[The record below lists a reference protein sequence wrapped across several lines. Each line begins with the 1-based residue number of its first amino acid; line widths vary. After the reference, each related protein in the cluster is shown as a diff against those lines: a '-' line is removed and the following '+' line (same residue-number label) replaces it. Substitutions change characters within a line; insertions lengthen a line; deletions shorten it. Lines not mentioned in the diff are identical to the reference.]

1 MEITNE
7 TVCLV
12 TGASS
17 GIGRALALRLA
28 MRGARI
34 GLVARRR
41 EQLQETARMANDL
54 GGSTLV
60 LPCDVTVR
68 KEFEAAVEEVVSRYN
83 KLDVLINNAGRGH
96 FAYIEDTP
104 EEHIENIFR
113 VNVFSLW
120 YGTAP
125 ALRHMRRRDTG
136 HIVNISS
143 MAGRIGF
150 PANGAYVAA
159 KHAVV
164 GFNRALRAELA
175 GTGIEATVVL
185 PGGVMTDWAEVTEGG
200 SMLELFAYEAQRG
213 TEIAR
218 ETDTTLPPAMPVLE
232 ADDVA
237 EMIIGAIVDP
247 VPELYTHPGSLD
259 LVGGYENN
267 QKEMESRLTPYWL
280 ANREKYMEQEG
291 TKN

>member
-17 GIGRALALRLA
+17 GIGRAVALRLA

-41 EQLQETARMANDL
+41 EQLQETARMAGEL

-68 KEFEAAVEEVVSRYN
+68 TEFESAVEQVISHYGQ
-83 KLDVLINNAGRGH
+83 LDVLINNAGRGH

-104 EEHIENIFR
+104 EEHIENIFK

-125 ALRHMRRRDTG
+125 ALRHMRRRNTG
-136 HIVNISS
+136 HIVNIAS

-175 GTGIEATVVL
+175 GTGIDATVVL

-200 SMLELFAYEAQRG
+200 SMLELFAYEARRG
-213 TEIAR
+213 AEIAQ
-218 ETDTTLPPAMPVLE
+218 ETGITLPPSMPVLE
-232 ADDVA
+232 PDALA
-237 EMIIGAIVDP
+237 EMIVSAILDP

-259 LVGGYENN
+259 LVRGYDND
-267 QKEMESRLTPYWL
+267 QKEMEKKLSPYWL
-280 ANREKYMEQEG
+280 ANREKYDAG
-291 TKN
+291 R

>member
-28 MRGARI
+28 MRRARI
-34 GLVARRR
+34 GLVARRH
-41 EQLQETARMANDL
+41 EQLQETARMVEDL
-54 GGSTLV
+54 GGSALV

-68 KEFEAAVEEVVSRYN
+68 EEFQAAVEEVIRHYN
-83 KLDVLINNAGRGH
+83 QLDVLINNAGRGH

-125 ALRHMRRRDTG
+125 ALRHMRSRGRG
-136 HIVNISS
+136 HIVNIAS

-150 PANGAYVAA
+150 PANSAYVAA

-164 GFNRALRAELA
+164 GFNRALRAELV

-185 PGGVMTDWAEVTEGG
+185 PGGVRTDWAEVTEGG
-200 SMLELFAYEAQRG
+200 SMLELFAYEARRG
-213 TEIAR
+213 AEIAR
-218 ETDTTLPPAMPVLE
+218 EQGIVLPSPIPLLE
-232 ADDVA
+232 AGEVA
-237 EMIIGAIVDP
+237 EMIMGALLDP
-247 VPELYTHPGSLD
+247 VPELYTHPGSLE
-259 LVGGYENN
+259 LVRGYDSDPE
-267 QKEMESRLTPYWL
+267 EMERKLSPYWL
-280 ANREKYMEQEG
+280 ANREKYMEQE
-291 TKN
+291 KAES